1 MLLDLS
7 LITNRQK
14 LTIAKGLLDYQY
26 IMDHWKT
33 DCVNANHGIQE
44 DFRSVYYGF
53 YLKARHAKMGNDQ
66 SQNAYFE
73 LLHSSQQT
81 DLMTIINIFKQT
93 TGDYEFS
100 ICSKL
105 LHTINPTFP
114 IYDSKVRNFLKNKV
128 GLDLWYLTGR
138 KAAKTQEEK
147 IKNDWTLLCNWY
159 RDFIKTTEGKSWISW
174 FDVNYP
180 TFQSISDVKKIDFII
195 FATT

>member
-26 IMDHWKT
+26 IMNYWKT
-33 DCVNANHGIQE
+33 DCVNADTTIQD

-53 YLKARHAKMGNDQ
+53 YLKARWVKMSNEEY
-66 SQNAYFE
+66 QNEYFQ
-73 LLHSSQQT
+73 LLHSSPQH
-81 DLMTIINIFKQT
+81 DLMTIIDILKNKS
-93 TGDYEFS
+93 GDYEFS

-114 IYDSKVRNFLKNKV
+114 IYDSKVRIFLKNKV

-138 KAAKTQEEK
+138 KASKTTEEK
-147 IKNDWTLLCNWY
+147 IRNDWTLLCDWY
-159 RDFIKTTEGKSWISW
+159 RYFINTSEGKGWISW
-174 FDVNYP
+174 FDVNFP
-180 TFQSISDVKKIDFII
+180 SFQSISDVKKIDFII

>member
-26 IMDHWKT
+26 IMNYWKT
-33 DCVNANHGIQE
+33 DCVNADTTIQD

-53 YLKARHAKMGNDQ
+53 YLKARWAKMGNKEY
-66 SQNAYFE
+66 QNEYFQ
-73 LLHSSQQT
+73 LLHSSPQH
-81 DLMTIINIFKQT
+81 DLMTIIDIFKNKS
-93 TGDYEFS
+93 GDYEFS

-114 IYDSKVRNFLKNKV
+114 IYDSKVRIFLINKV
-128 GLDLWYLTGR
+128 GLDFWYLTGR
-138 KAAKTQEEK
+138 KASKTTEEK
-147 IKNDWTLLCNWY
+147 IKNDWTLLCTWY
-159 RDFIKTTEGKSWISW
+159 RDFIKTTEGKDWIAW
-174 FDVNYP
+174 FDVNFP
-180 TFQSISDVKKIDFII
+180 SFQSISDVKKIDFII

>member
-26 IMDHWKT
+26 IMNYWKT
-33 DCVNANHGIQE
+33 DCVNADTTIQE

-53 YLKARHAKMGNDQ
+53 YLKARWAKMSNGEY
-66 SQNAYFE
+66 QNEYFQ
-73 LLHSSQQT
+73 LLHSSPQH
-81 DLMTIINIFKQT
+81 DLMTIIDIFKNKS
-93 TGDYEFS
+93 GDYEFS

-128 GLDLWYLTGR
+128 GLDFWYLTGR
-138 KAAKTQEEK
+138 KAFKTTEEK
-147 IKNDWTLLCNWY
+147 IKNDWTLLCTWY
-159 RDFIKTTEGKSWISW
+159 RDFIKTTEGKDWIAW
-174 FDVNYP
+174 FDVNFP
-180 TFQSISDVKKIDFII
+180 SFQSISDVKKIDFII

>member
-26 IMDHWKT
+26 IMNYWKT
-33 DCVNANHGIQE
+33 DCVNADTTIQD

-53 YLKARHAKMGNDQ
+53 YLKARWAKMGNEEY
-66 SQNAYFE
+66 QNEYFQ
-73 LLHSSQQT
+73 LLHSSPQH
-81 DLMTIINIFKQT
+81 DLMTIIDIFKNKS
-93 TGDYEFS
+93 GDYEFS

-114 IYDSKVRNFLKNKV
+114 IYDSKVRIFLKNKV
-128 GLDLWYLTGR
+128 GLDFWYLTGR
-138 KAAKTQEEK
+138 KASKTTEEK
-147 IKNDWTLLCNWY
+147 IKNDWTLLCTWY
-159 RDFIKTTEGKSWISW
+159 RDFIKTTEGKDWIAW
-174 FDVNYP
+174 FDVNFP
-180 TFQSISDVKKIDFII
+180 GFQSISDVKKIDFII